1 MTVGASGHFS
11 STDELTASSFSG
23 TDRLL
28 RSFIVMQSGRFTQS
42 VPFDDSGSL
51 FESEIFRE
59 TNELSNSEL
68 VGDSLNWTFSIAQNG
83 SAVLELSGLLNET
96 QLLNDSEVVFGSGLV
111 TSLQMSIS
119 DRHQGGS
126 VGLVSSVSVNWSQF
140 GGSCVGELSSG
151 YTKTE
156 LICTGEVGGS
166 DSIIPSKQSNQT
178 DPFGL
183 SSGFGE
189 RFRQRQTGAFGSDFI
204 WGRSAVADH
213 SGLIVPSFLVVGRS
227 EPIVASNRLGCT
239 HFLMRLSSVHRGSD
253 GHLRSAQLVG
263 SELFTPPAA
272 AAKQEVASGLFTII
286 GVVLGVLLLLAVAV
300 AVGIWYCRRKR
311 WPSMDYSDPAVEFG
325 FESHDLTGPTNDLGT
340 FENVITY
347 NHDLSTGWQSGMT
360 WLDGGLPFLDD
371 DAPRSGATFL
381 GE

>member
-42 VPFDDSGSL
+42 VPFDDSGLL

-68 VGDSLNWTFSIAQNG
+68 VGDSLNWTFSIVPNE
-83 SAVLELSGLLNET
+83 SAVLELSGLLN
-96 QLLNDSEVVFGSGLV
+96 DSEVVLGSGLV
-111 TSLQMSIS
+111 TLSQISIS

-140 GGSCVGELSSG
+140 GGSYVGELSSG

-156 LICTGEVGGS
+156 LICTGEVVGS
-166 DSIIPSKQSNQT
+166 DLIIRSKQSNQT

-189 RFRQRQTGAFGSDFI
+189 RSRQRQTGAFGSDFV

-213 SGLIVPSFLVVGRS
+213 SGLLVHSFLVVGRS
-227 EPIVASNRLGCT
+227 EPIVASNRLGST

-253 GHLRSAQLVG
+253 GHPRSAQLVG
-263 SELFTPPAA
+263 YELFTPPAA
-272 AAKQEVASGLFTII
+272 AAKQELASGLFTII

-300 AVGIWYCRRKR
+300 AVGIWYRRRKR

-325 FESHDLTGPTNDLGT
+325 FESHDLTGPTSDLGT

-347 NHDLSTGWQSGMT
+347 NHDLSTGWQSGT
-360 WLDGGLPFLDD
+360 NWLDGGLPVLDD